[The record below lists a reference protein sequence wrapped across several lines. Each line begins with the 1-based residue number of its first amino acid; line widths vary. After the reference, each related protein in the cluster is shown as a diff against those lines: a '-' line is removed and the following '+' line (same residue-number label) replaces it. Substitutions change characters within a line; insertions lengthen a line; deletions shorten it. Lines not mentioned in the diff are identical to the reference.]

1 MFDEV
6 VDIHKKNIGV
16 LKLATTESVQNSQD
30 LAKMYT
36 PGVAELSLMI
46 EKNHNLARELTISGK
61 LVAII
66 TDGSAVLGLGNVG
79 AQAGL
84 PIVEGKAL
92 LYKNLAGVDA
102 IPLAIE
108 QRSVNEIVQT
118 IENLQ
123 SSFAGIHLEDIAAPK
138 CFEIEEKLQKK
149 LSIPVY
155 HDDQEGTAIII
166 LAALINA
173 AKLKDKSLSDLHI
186 VINGIGAS
194 GFATARLL
202 IAAGITNLTLIDK
215 QGVLKKKD
223 QTLNKYQRELLNH
236 INKVKIESST
246 LNDAIVGQ
254 DVFIGLSVG
263 NVLTSEMIKKM
274 GNNPIV
280 FALANPLPEIEPN
293 IAKEAGV
300 NLIATGSSKF
310 PNQVNNI
317 LVFPGLFKGLL
328 ISKANKVDVSLQYEI
343 AKCIAAMV
351 KNPTTEKFIP
361 NVFDSGIVEAV
372 SQTVI
377 TYVKKIKEK
386 EEMPYVNKIK

>member
-6 VDIHKKNIGV
+6 LDIHKKNIGV
-16 LKLATTESVQNSQD
+16 LKLATTEYVQNDQD

-46 EKNHNLARELTISGK
+46 EKNHDLARELTISGK

-102 IPLAIE
+102 IPLAVE

-138 CFEIEEKLQKK
+138 CFEIEEQLQEK

-155 HDDQEGTAIII
+155 HDDQEGTAIIV

-173 AKLKDKSLSDLHI
+173 AKLKNKPLSELHI

-194 GFATARLL
+194 GVATARLL
-202 IAAGITNLTLIDK
+202 IAADITNLTLIDQ
-215 QGVLKKKD
+215 QGVLKKED

-236 INKVKIESST
+236 LHETKEDINT
-246 LNDAIVGQ
+246 LNEAIVGQ
-254 DVFIGLSVG
+254 DAFIGLSVG
-263 NVLTSEMIKKM
+263 NVLTPAMIKKM
-274 GNNPIV
+274 EKNPIV
-280 FALANPLPEIEPN
+280 FALANPLPEIDPGL
-293 IAKEAGV
+293 AKEAGV
-300 NLIATGSSKF
+300 TLVATGSSKF

-328 ISKANKVDVSLQYEI
+328 ASKANKVDVSLQYEI
-343 AKCIAAMV
+343 AKSIAAMV
-351 KNPTTEKFIP
+351 TKPTPEKFIP
-361 NVFDSGIVEAV
+361 NVFDRGVADVV
-372 SQTVI
+372 SQAVI
-377 TYVKKIKEK
+377 TYVQKLEEK
-386 EEMPYVNKIK
+386 EEMPYANQIK